1 MNNPEKIEFWRK
13 LSTNKK
19 LIFAIPQV
27 LEMIDMLESQAEKI
41 TELEEY
47 KSGELA
53 RCAEESEKQSDY
65 EGGLL
70 ERIAALEKERYE
82 LLQRTEC
89 KVESFNMDAHNF
101 EQQAKACT
109 DLEGMWKS
117 MKSTNLTLGDL
128 KDRSE
133 FLLKQAK
140 QLKEQG

>member
-1 MNNPEKIEFWRK
+1 MNNPEKIKFWRK

-41 TELEEY
+41 T
-47 KSGELA
+47 
-53 RCAEESEKQSDY
+53 
-65 EGGLL
+65 
-70 ERIAALEKERYE
+70 ALEKERDE

-133 FLLKQAK
+133 FLLKQAE